1 MRRLLT
7 WVGAL
12 ICATFLLSSC
22 CCKKFATSTTLIER
36 DTVSVNDSVNTLV
49 RIETVYVPDTVY
61 VEIPLQKSERT
72 VADSVSHLENDYALS
87 DARINPD
94 GSLFHNLETKPQIKP
109 VGFQK
114 PVEKKDSIVYRYKY
128 KDRVKYK
135 DREVVKEKEL
145 SKWQQTKIDYGGKAI
160 VILLLIIA
168 YGVYRI
174 VRKFTIR

>member
-49 RIETVYVPDTVY
+49 RIETVYV
-61 VEIPLQKSERT
+61 EIPLQKSERT
-72 VADSVSHLENDYALS
+72 VADSVSHLENDYAQS

-94 GSLFHNLETKPQIKP
+94 GSLFHNLETKPQTKP